1 MRRIASIDSFRG
13 LTMFL
18 MIWVNDFGSLN
29 NIPKWLKH
37 ALSNEDYLG
46 FSDLIFPWFLFA
58 TGLSIPFSIK
68 NRLNKNQSNLQI
80 FRHITFRSIALIIM
94 GLFHMNMELFNHE
107 ESIIQKPVF
116 IILATVSFFMIWI
129 DYSRYELK
137 GYLYKK
143 IFPIVGM
150 MILLVLLFIYVGKD
164 YNNFPV
170 RFGFH
175 WWGILGLIG
184 WVYFLVASGY
194 LMFGDSIY
202 YLVLAFILSFGI
214 NAMSLNGLSIGLLSS
229 IPGIGLQAFTYG
241 GVLISLILMKEKNR
255 NNIAS
260 FKVIIFLGI
269 VSFLLGLIFHKYFII
284 NKISGTPTW
293 VLLSL
298 SSAFIFYAFIFWIVD
313 ISGHVEW
320 YSTINV
326 AGTATLTCYLVPYFY
341 YSFLQIFEIQFPVLL
356 NTGYLGLLKSLLFS
370 LLIIFF
376 TKVMVKNRI
385 QIKI

>member
-1 MRRIASIDSFRG
+1 MRRVASIDSFRG

-116 IILATVSFFMIWI
+116 VILATVSFFMIWI

-260 FKVIIFLGI
+260 FKVILFLGI

>member
-1 MRRIASIDSFRG
+1 
-13 LTMFL
+13 
-18 MIWVNDFGSLN
+18 
-29 NIPKWLKH
+29 
-37 ALSNEDYLG
+37 
-46 FSDLIFPWFLFA
+46 
-58 TGLSIPFSIK
+58 
-68 NRLNKNQSNLQI
+68 
-80 FRHITFRSIALIIM
+80 
-94 GLFHMNMELFNHE
+94 
-107 ESIIQKPVF
+107 
-116 IILATVSFFMIWI
+116 MIWI

-241 GVLISLILMKEKNR
+241 GVLISMILMKEKNR
-255 NNIAS
+255 NNIAPL
-260 FKVIIFLGI
+260 KVIFFLGI

-341 YSFLQIFEIQFPVLL
+341 YSFLQMFEIQFPVLL

>member
-29 NIPKWLKH
+29 SIPKWLKH
-37 ALSNEDYLG
+37 ALNNEDYLG

-68 NRLNKNQSNLQI
+68 NRLNKNQSNFQI

-116 IILATVSFFMIWI
+116 VILATVSFFMIWI

-137 GYLYKK
+137 GSLYKK

-150 MILLVLLFIYVGKD
+150 MMLLVLLFIYVGKD
-164 YNNFPV
+164 YNNLPIK
-170 RFGFH
+170 FGFH

-202 YLVLAFILSFGI
+202 YLVLAFTLSFGI

-241 GVLISLILMKEKNR
+241 GVLISLIIMKEKNR

>member
-1 MRRIASIDSFRG
+1 MKRIASIDSFRG

-116 IILATVSFFMIWI
+116 VILATVSFFMIWI

-260 FKVIIFLGI
+260 FKVILFLGI

>member
-1 MRRIASIDSFRG
+1 
-13 LTMFL
+13 
-18 MIWVNDFGSLN
+18 
-29 NIPKWLKH
+29 
-37 ALSNEDYLG
+37 
-46 FSDLIFPWFLFA
+46 
-58 TGLSIPFSIK
+58 
-68 NRLNKNQSNLQI
+68 
-80 FRHITFRSIALIIM
+80 
-94 GLFHMNMELFNHE
+94 MNMEVFNHE

-116 IILATVSFFMIWI
+116 VILATVSFFLIWV
-129 DYSRYELK
+129 DYSMYELK

-143 IFPIVGM
+143 IFPMVGM
-150 MILLVLLFIYVGKD
+150 MMLLVLLFIYVGKD

-170 RFGFH
+170 RFGIH

-202 YLVLAFILSFGI
+202 YLVVAFILSFGI

-260 FKVIIFLGI
+260 FKMILFLGI
-269 VSFLLGLIFHKYFII
+269 VSFLIGLIFHKYFII

-313 ISGHVEW
+313 ISGYVEW

-326 AGTATLTCYLVPYFY
+326 VGTATLTCYLVPYFY
-341 YSFLQIFEIQFPVLL
+341 YSFLQIFKIQFPVLL
-356 NTGYLGLLKSLLFS
+356 NTGYFGLLKSLLFS

>member
-1 MRRIASIDSFRG
+1 MRRVASIDSFRG

-260 FKVIIFLGI
+260 FKVILFLGI

>member
-1 MRRIASIDSFRG
+1 MRRVASIDSFRG

-116 IILATVSFFMIWI
+116 VILATVSFFMIWI

-260 FKVIIFLGI
+260 FKVILFLGI

-376 TKVMVKNRI
+376 TKVIVKNRI

>member
-1 MRRIASIDSFRG
+1 
-13 LTMFL
+13 
-18 MIWVNDFGSLN
+18 
-29 NIPKWLKH
+29 
-37 ALSNEDYLG
+37 
-46 FSDLIFPWFLFA
+46 
-58 TGLSIPFSIK
+58 
-68 NRLNKNQSNLQI
+68 
-80 FRHITFRSIALIIM
+80 
-94 GLFHMNMELFNHE
+94 MNMEVFNHE

-116 IILATVSFFMIWI
+116 VILATVSFFLIWV
-129 DYSRYELK
+129 DYSMYELK

-143 IFPIVGM
+143 IFPMVGM
-150 MILLVLLFIYVGKD
+150 MMLLVLLFIYVGKD

-170 RFGFH
+170 RFGIH

-202 YLVLAFILSFGI
+202 YLVVAFIISFGI

-260 FKVIIFLGI
+260 FKMILFLGI
-269 VSFLLGLIFHKYFII
+269 VSFLIGLIFHKYFII

-298 SSAFIFYAFIFWIVD
+298 SSAFIFYAFIFWISSIVR
-313 ISGHVEW
+313 
-320 YSTINV
+320 
-326 AGTATLTCYLVPYFY
+326 L
-341 YSFLQIFEIQFPVLL
+341 IFIF
-356 NTGYLGLLKSLLFS
+356 
-370 LLIIFF
+370 IFF
-376 TKVMVKNRI
+376 
-385 QIKI
+385 

>member
-37 ALSNEDYLG
+37 ALNNEDYLG

-116 IILATVSFFMIWI
+116 VILATVSFFMIWI

-255 NNIAS
+255 NNIAPL
-260 FKVIIFLGI
+260 KVIFFLGI

-341 YSFLQIFEIQFPVLL
+341 YSFLQIFEIQFPVFL
-356 NTGYLGLLKSLLFS
+356 NTGYVGLLKSLLFS

>member
-68 NRLNKNQSNLQI
+68 NRLNKNQSNFQI

-116 IILATVSFFMIWI
+116 VILATVSFFMIWI

-137 GYLYKK
+137 GSLYKK

-150 MILLVLLFIYVGKD
+150 MMLLVLLFIYVGKD
-164 YNNFPV
+164 YNNLPIK
-170 RFGFH
+170 FGFH

-260 FKVIIFLGI
+260 LKVILFLGI
-269 VSFLLGLIFHKYFII
+269 VSFLFGLIFHKYFII

-385 QIKI
+385 KIKI